1 MPRLNLVQY
10 AKHRNV
16 YPRAVEAAI
25 AAGRIRRDED
35 GLIDSDQADIDWA
48 SNTSPHRSD
57 AGKANGKRGQ
67 EIRKALAGSP
77 AAAAPAAA
85 GNASAA
91 PVVDM
96 GAYARSRAEREHW
109 AAETAKL
116 NFLERQGKLVPAAQW
131 KAAETEFMKTF
142 GAALLAIP
150 DRISDELAA
159 TTEPG
164 KVRAMLESELRSVI
178 DQACQSRDTRR
189 IGNG

>member
-10 AKHRNV
+10 AKHRNC

-35 GLIDSDQADIDWA
+35 GLIDSEQADIDWA

-77 AAAAPAAA
+77 AAPPAATE
-85 GNASAA
+85 NA

-116 NFLERQGKLVPAAQW
+116 NFLERSGKLVPSAEW
-131 KAAETEFMKTF
+131 KAAETEFMKSF
-142 GAALLAIP
+142 SIALLAIP
-150 DRISDELAA
+150 DRIGDELAA
-159 TTEPG
+159 ATEPG
-164 KVRAMLESELRSVI
+164 KVRAMLEAELHSVI
-178 DQACQSRDTRR
+178 DQACRSKETRR
-189 IGNG
+189 IANG